1 MFAAEKKVISFKSS
15 RKLFPDAKVSPFYI
29 TGEWSAGG
37 MLVAVAELHPGD
49 NFSNYYRMANGQSL
63 CFSRADLLLGP
74 RGEEIPPSARTS
86 RSLREG
92 SLRERER
99 EHNTGPMINPPAGNL
114 FLIETLLVFSNH
126 LHALAPRTRISNVE
140 WGEET
145 LQRSH

>member
-92 SLRERER
+92 SLRETER
-99 EHNTGPMINPPAGNL
+99 GSTIPA
-114 FLIETLLVFSNH
+114 
-126 LHALAPRTRISNVE
+126 R
-140 WGEET
+140 
-145 LQRSH
+145 